1 MSTVPKAAT
10 WGGSM
15 GNQLNVVVYGRN
27 LFGFDDATIN
37 QQQLEE
43 MQESGFTTVIL
54 WPLHVD
60 TNGDLFYHDS
70 DDRDPT
76 VPIVQAGAFNSD
88 VYGYMPPL
96 VSALKS
102 DGSVGRVLFSIG
114 SAGDGDYNNIKHLLT
129 TAEGTETLVA
139 NLRVLAESLALDG
152 YDLDFEITDTP
163 DTTVKFSLLLSQ

>member
-1 MSTVPKAAT
+1 
-10 WGGSM
+10 M

-60 TNGDLFYHDS
+60 TNGDLLYHDS

-102 DGSVGRVLFSIG
+102 DGSVGRVLFSLG
-114 SAGDGDYNNIKHLLT
+114 SAGDGDYNNIKQLLT
-129 TAEGTETLVA
+129 TTEGTETLIQ
-139 NLRVLAESLALDG
+139 NLRELPEALPMDR
-152 YDLDFEITDTP
+152 YHLDVAITATP
-163 DTTVKFSLLLSQ
+163 